1 MCQVDETPVALYVGM
16 CYHDWSLY
24 FTETG
29 GSVHEDDAVHWGV
42 SALCVAVCFLLSE
55 GISGNSGDCHGHCSG
70 VRNASVLPERV
81 GLFLS
86 TEGTFSL
93 LVSRQQAVFGPL
105 LVTGLSLIFMAASR
119 KVFYP
124 WLISVITLVLPFLI
138 QLLNQFGF

>member
-1 MCQVDETPVALYVGM
+1 MKTMRSIGAFLRSAWQFVFCFRKGFLAIPVIVTAIVLA
-16 CYHDWSLY
+16 C
-24 FTETG
+24 
-29 GSVHEDDAVHWGV
+29 
-42 SALCVAVCFLLSE
+42 
-55 GISGNSGDCHGHCSG
+55 
-70 VRNASVLPERV
+70 RNASVLPERV

>member
-1 MCQVDETPVALYVGM
+1 MIGACILQKLEDLSMKTMRSIGAFLRSAWQFVFCFRKVFLAIPVIVTAIVLA
-16 CYHDWSLY
+16 C
-24 FTETG
+24 
-29 GSVHEDDAVHWGV
+29 
-42 SALCVAVCFLLSE
+42 
-55 GISGNSGDCHGHCSG
+55 
-70 VRNASVLPERV
+70 RNASVLPERV

>member
-1 MCQVDETPVALYVGM
+1 MKTMRSIGAFLRSAWQFVFCFRKVFLAIPVIVTAIVLA
-16 CYHDWSLY
+16 C
-24 FTETG
+24 
-29 GSVHEDDAVHWGV
+29 
-42 SALCVAVCFLLSE
+42 
-55 GISGNSGDCHGHCSG
+55 
-70 VRNASVLPERV
+70 RNASVLPERV

-93 LVSRQQAVFGPL
+93 LVSRQQAVFGPR